1 METKDFEYLRFF
13 HEVVTLG
20 VICGL
25 QHPIEWAVSSDR
37 SCVDVLPGECQHYTN
52 EHMPRFLCEM
62 YQHCTFEIAT
72 TAEEIF
78 EWVDKCYEKNPM
90 CKGYFLFLKEGI
102 DKYIEESKKI

>member
-13 HEVVTLG
+13 HEVVTMG

-25 QHPIEWAVSSDR
+25 QHPIEWAVNASR
-37 SCVDVLPGECQHYTN
+37 SCVNVLPEECQRYTD

-62 YQHCTFEIAT
+62 YQHCTFETAT

-78 EWVDKCYEKNPM
+78 EWIDSCYEKNTM
-90 CKGYFLFLKEGI
+90 CKGYFLFLKEEI
-102 DKYIEESKKI
+102 DKHIEESKR